1 MVESFAL
8 GLTPGCVN
16 DAQMHPPAPLALWLL
31 TRLWSVW
38 PAIAHLASSIT
49 YSYEADAT
57 FSGAANLRWIGHP
70 PMVSGSVSDGEARDL
85 AGEAFSVPW
94 VTAIVITI
102 LGNPFAQWTLHPLH
116 RQPLWALLRP
126 HASRPVPPVFRRPPG
141 EVD

>member
-1 MVESFAL
+1 MLKCS
-8 GLTPGCVN
+8 N
-16 DAQMHPPAPLALWLL
+16 APS
-31 TRLWSVW
+31 RPSGS
-38 PAIAHLASSIT
+38 LASNTPLVCLAGDCTSSIM

-70 PMVSGSVSDGEARDL
+70 PMVSGSVSDAEARDL

-116 RQPLWALLRP
+116 RQSLWALLGP

>member
-1 MVESFAL
+1 MLKCSNAPSRPS
-8 GLTPGCVN
+8 G
-16 DAQMHPPAPLALWLL
+16 PLASYTPL
-31 TRLWSVW
+31 VC
-38 PAIAHLASSIT
+38 LAGDCTSSIM

-70 PMVSGSVSDGEARDL
+70 PMVSGSVSDAEARDL

-116 RQPLWALLRP
+116 RQPLCALLRP
-126 HASRPVPPVFRRPPG
+126 HRSRPVPPVFRRPPG

>member
-1 MVESFAL
+1 MLKCS
-8 GLTPGCVN
+8 N
-16 DAQMHPPAPLALWLL
+16 APS
-31 TRLWSVW
+31 RPSGS
-38 PAIAHLASSIT
+38 LASYTPLVCLAGDCTSSIM

-57 FSGAANLRWIGHP
+57 FSGAAHLRWIGHP

-116 RQPLWALLRP
+116 RQPLCALLRP
-126 HASRPVPPVFRRPPG
+126 HRSRPVPPVFRRPPG